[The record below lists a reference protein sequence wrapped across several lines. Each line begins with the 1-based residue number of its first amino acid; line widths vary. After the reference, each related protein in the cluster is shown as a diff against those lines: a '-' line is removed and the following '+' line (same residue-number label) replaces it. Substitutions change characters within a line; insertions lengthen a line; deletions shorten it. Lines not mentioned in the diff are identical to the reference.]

1 MTLKMEQI
9 SWLTAYEERILEA
22 IIEKGSV
29 KAAALELNLAPP
41 TIYNVLYRIRTK
53 LIKSQN
59 TVNRINVY
67 KKQSNALKRLLV
79 PIKRPTP
86 EEIKAEEEEAEK
98 WEW

>member
-1 MTLKMEQI
+1 MTLKPEQI
-9 SWLTAYEERILEA
+9 SWLTPYEERILEA
-22 IIEKGSV
+22 VIERGSV

-41 TIYNVLYRIRTK
+41 TIYNVLYRIRMK

-79 PIKRPTP
+79 PIKRITV
-86 EEIKAEEEEAEK
+86 EEEEEEEEK

>member
-1 MTLKMEQI
+1 MTLKTEQI
-9 SWLTAYEERILEA
+9 SWLTPYEERILEA
-22 IIEKGSV
+22 VIERGSV

-41 TIYNVLYRIRTK
+41 TIYNVLYRIRMK

-67 KKQSNALKRLLV
+67 KKQSNTLKRLLV
-79 PIKRPTP
+79 PIKRITV
-86 EEIKAEEEEAEK
+86 EEEKEEEK

>member
-1 MTLKMEQI
+1 MTLKTEQI
-9 SWLTAYEERILEA
+9 SWLTPYEERILEA
-22 IIEKGSV
+22 VIERGSV

-41 TIYNVLYRIRTK
+41 TIYNVLYRIRMK

-79 PIKRPTP
+79 PIKRITV
-86 EEIKAEEEEAEK
+86 EEEKEEEK

>member
-1 MTLKMEQI
+1 MALKLEQI
-9 SWLTAYEERILEA
+9 SWLTPYEERILEA

-29 KAAALELNLAPP
+29 KAAALELNLAPT

-67 KKQSNALKRLLV
+67 KKQSNTLKRLLV

-86 EEIKAEEEEAEK
+86 EEIKEEEE
-98 WEW
+98 EW